1 MCFIRS
7 NRSVLWPWRGRV
19 TAHTQN
25 WLELAGTG
33 ATGVKRCL
41 HYEIPEKSRRIVGG
55 ASVTVCGKKRKGTG
69 KTGNFTGKSDIITDT
84 FNLSSNIDVDSQGRW
99 VSKIE
104 NGNIVVV

>member
-19 TAHTQN
+19 TADTPN

-41 HYEIPEKSRRIVGG
+41 HYEIPEKSRSIVGG

-69 KTGNFTGKSDIITDT
+69 KTGNFTGKKDIITM
-84 FNLSSNIDVDSQGRW
+84 SSRLIAGAPTTPGLLTDKLLDV
-99 VSKIE
+99 VL
-104 NGNIVVV
+104 